1 MAPSDEPDLPPRWH
15 RFGTLLLEAAEGI
28 VYVGIAA
35 LLSGTAAILLFVAA
49 GQLVAMVRDPGQNT
63 GIEVLD
69 TLLLLFIIVELLFA
83 VRATLRK
90 RELVAEPFLLVGI
103 IASIKEIVVLS
114 VKAAE
119 RDRHRRGV
127 PRQTVGDRRARR
139 SWCCCWASPRCCC
152 GARSANPRRRRTP
165 RATQLTRPTAG

>member
-1 MAPSDEPDLPPRWH
+1 MARSDRPRHPPAVAPSRDPPAGDRRDH
-15 RFGTLLLEAAEGI
+15 RLRRNRR
-28 VYVGIAA
+28 

-83 VRATLRK
+83 VRATLSK

-119 RDRHRRGV
+119 NIGAGAGFRDQLGR
-127 PRQTVGDRRARR
+127 DRRARR
-139 SWCCCWASPRCCC
+139 RGPGC
-152 GARSANPRRRRTP
+152 SA
-165 RATQLTRPTAG
+165 